1 TTKFSVNMASYLP
14 VECIREILEYLYD
27 DTNSLHSCLL
37 VNRSWCEIT
46 IPILWRNP
54 FGKEMS
60 SNRYRLLINTY
71 VSRLPMNEASIE
83 TNDTIDNV
91 ITPDESST
99 FNYATFL
106 RVFDC
111 EKIVLAFRCW
121 TAPLFAPRLFK

>member
-1 TTKFSVNMASYLP
+1 MASYLP

-37 VNRSWCEIT
+37 VNRNWCEIT

-54 FGKEMS
+54 FGRDLS
-60 SNRYRLLINTY
+60 SNHFRLLVNTY
-71 VSRLPMNEASIE
+71 VSRIPTDETLVDVNTTTTSI
-83 TNDTIDNV
+83 
-91 ITPDESST
+91 ESST

-111 EKIVLAFRCW
+111 EKIL
-121 TAPLFAPRLFK
+121 